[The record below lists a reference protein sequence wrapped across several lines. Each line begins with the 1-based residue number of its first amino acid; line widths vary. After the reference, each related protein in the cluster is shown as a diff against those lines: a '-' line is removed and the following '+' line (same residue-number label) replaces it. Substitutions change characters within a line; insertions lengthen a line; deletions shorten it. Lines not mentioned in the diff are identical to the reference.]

1 MKSFKGKRTKPLLS
15 SHIAE
20 PILCSECHHNHIN
33 ESSSWVRLWIHTGHL
48 HIVGRKMSKSLKNFI
63 SISQYLTEGITLS
76 PSDDFRIFC
85 LQYHYSS
92 TLTYSKDRIIESS
105 IYRKKLESFFQLSI
119 HLLSHHIK
127 QHQTPSSFSSSNTTD
142 TLNTTPLVGADIISH
157 PLQNQKPSE
166 QSKQLLINFNIIKE
180 KINDALKND
189 FDTSTVLQLISD
201 LVGQTSEYMKYFTT
215 DSDATSLEGVKRSNQ
230 HPIEPIYV
238 IAHYLRNLGAYSFG
252 LQFCENTIIPSLS
265 LDKSDV
271 TNNSFTSNEGGGR
284 GGDYPSSTKT
294 SVDLA
299 LQFRSKVKATVIERM
314 KAIKQQLKQK
324 DLTSEQKEVLVK
336 EMNQW
341 VEMIKSSD
349 ELRSGLKEKLDITV
363 LDLPNGDST
372 WSKSS

>member
-1 MKSFKGKRTKPLLS
+1 MRSFKGKRTKPLLS

-238 IAHYLRNLGAYSFG
+238 IALYLRNLGAYSFG

-271 TNNSFTSNEGGGR
+271 TNNSFTSNEVGGR

-341 VEMIKSSD
+341 VEMMKSSD